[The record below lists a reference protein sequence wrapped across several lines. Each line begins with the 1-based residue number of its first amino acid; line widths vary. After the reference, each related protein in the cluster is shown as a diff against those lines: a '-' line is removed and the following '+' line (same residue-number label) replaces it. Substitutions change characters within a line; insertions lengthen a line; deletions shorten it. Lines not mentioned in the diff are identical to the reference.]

1 MAVYE
6 DDDLD
11 DFDGDLPKKLRAQ
24 IKQLSKERDALTE
37 ELTGYRQKE
46 RSRVIE
52 TVLTSRGVNPK
63 VARYVPQDIEAT
75 EDSVAAW
82 LAENGDVF
90 GVQPEPATQQ
100 QAQQAPPPE
109 ADPFR
114 RMAAVEQNAQLPAPG
129 DLISKIESAQSEEEL
144 FQMLR
149 GGL

>member
-37 ELTGYRQKE
+37 ELNGFRQQQ
-46 RSRVIE
+46 RTRVIGD
-52 TVLTSRGVNPK
+52 VLASRGVNPK
-63 VARYVPQDIEAT
+63 VARYVPQDIEVT
-75 EDSVAAW
+75 EESVAAW
-82 LAENGDVF
+82 LAENEDVF
-90 GVQPEPATQQ
+90 GVQSAPAAQQ
-100 QAQQAPPPE
+100 EAPQAPPPE

-114 RMAAVEQNAQLPAPG
+114 RMAAVEQNGQLPSPG
-129 DLISKIESAQSEEEL
+129 DLLSKIESAQSEEEL